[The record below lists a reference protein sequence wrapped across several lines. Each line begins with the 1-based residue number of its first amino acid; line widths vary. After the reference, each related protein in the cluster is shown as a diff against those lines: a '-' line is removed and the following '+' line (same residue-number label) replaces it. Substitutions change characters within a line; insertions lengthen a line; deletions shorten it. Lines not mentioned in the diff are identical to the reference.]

1 MRRLAHSNSD
11 GVVEEVVDN
20 AEDTEDVEEVEE
32 AEDAGCV
39 LEAVEDVVELLES
52 TKKHDFRPGEEHG
65 LFSGGHPM
73 SSVRR
78 MVLRLMRGP
87 LKYCWAALLNGVWLE
102 EEMPTPP
109 GRVSPNGMAR

>member
-1 MRRLAHSNSD
+1 MLPLLLVSTVGSVRRLAHSNSD
-11 GVVEEVVDN
+11 GVVEEVV
-20 AEDTEDVEEVEE
+20 EEVEE
-32 AEDAGCV
+32 VVDGGCV
-39 LEAVEDVVELLES
+39 LKAVEDVVELLES

-87 LKYCWAALLNGVWLE
+87 LKYCWAALLNGVWL
-102 EEMPTPP
+102 
-109 GRVSPNGMAR
+109 

>member
-1 MRRLAHSNSD
+1 MLLVSTILSVRRLAHSNSD

-20 AEDTEDVEEVEE
+20 AEDAEDAEDVEEVEE

-87 LKYCWAALLNGVWLE
+87 LKYCWAALLNGVWL
-102 EEMPTPP
+102 
-109 GRVSPNGMAR
+109 